1 MQCSVCKLPAKFLS
15 SHHGDSSRV
24 PACSLACSR
33 LQCVLRVEAHLT
45 SESLEDSLGAL
56 FASLRGAIDNLRRQ
70 PDADVSVLNRYVQ
83 QQCSTLER
91 LLAHKRLSPE
101 PEARGDPAGSPL
113 PAWYHANEYTRA
125 LVENTSPYPP
135 PRPQPDQMMRLYLAE
150 HYANQATRPM
160 HPQSWTQLAG
170 EIHRLMAKD
179 PASRLKV
186 LGKGQEGTVMLLPA
200 DQQQLVIKIFN
211 KGAKP
216 DAFWRQVG
224 FLLYNYHSRVVPRI
238 LLWATPESNKSP
250 YIVMEYLRDSLPLQ
264 PRPWTSL
271 FRTLPTDEW
280 TQLLVA
286 MVTARQSLHRH
297 DYYIYHDLLNAGNIA
312 TQWSPVPKIKF
323 YEVGRV
329 EEHPQG
335 GQDLAF
341 LHRLVT
347 FLLTDWS
354 AAAH

>member
-1 MQCSVCKLPAKFLS
+1 MQCSACKLPAKFLS
-15 SHHGDSSRV
+15 SHHGDSSTA

-33 LQCVLRVEAHLT
+33 LICVLRIGAHHT

-70 PDADVSVLNRYVQ
+70 PDAEVSVLNRYVQ
-83 QQCSTLER
+83 QQCYTLER

-101 PEARGDPAGSPL
+101 PESRGDPAGSPL
-113 PAWYHANEYTRA
+113 PAWYHASDYTRA
-125 LVENTSPYPP
+125 PVENTSPYPP
-135 PRPQPDQMMRLYLAE
+135 PRPQPDQPMLSYLAE

-160 HPQSWTQLAG
+160 HPQSWLQLAG
-170 EIHRLMAKD
+170 EIHRLMTKD
-179 PASRLKV
+179 PSSRLKI
-186 LGKGQEGTVMLLPA
+186 LGKGQEGTVLVLPA
-200 DQQQLVIKIFN
+200 DHQQLVIKIF
-211 KGAKP
+211 KAKT
-216 DAFWRQVG
+216 DGFWRQVG

-238 LLWATPESNKSP
+238 LLWATPESKSP
-250 YIVMEYLRDSLPLQ
+250 YIVMEYLRDYLPLQ

-286 MVTARQSLHRH
+286 IIAARQSLHRH
-297 DYYIYHDLLNAGNIA
+297 DYYVYHDLLNAGNIA
-312 TQWSPVPKIKF
+312 AQWSPVPKVKF

-329 EEHPQG
+329 EEQAHG

-341 LHRLVT
+341 LQRLVT

-354 AAAH
+354 AAH